1 VNLRWLPACRL
12 ALLPVLALALACTS
26 LNGRPADGA
35 AGGGGGGG
43 TGGSGG
49 TAASDGGADLGPAP
63 VVARALTGA
72 FRGTCAV
79 MTDDSVRCWGTPAG
93 PDLSTLTSS
102 RPAAVPGLGT
112 VTELVAGYQHYCA
125 VVSGG
130 GVYCWGSD
138 ISDGSA
144 AATTEPTPKHLTRVS
159 SVQHMATG
167 ILDFCALLPT
177 GTIDCWPDTNQ
188 AVNLTNVA
196 AIRFGGFT
204 GCALDMQSS
213 MSCWGQLNGDPTST
227 TGAAFKVL
235 TNVRDM
241 VISEG
246 SVCALQGATDV
257 TCWSDPTQPPA
268 ALSGV
273 GQVLKLVAGPSAICA
288 ILTDHTARCWG
299 NIALGE
305 SIAPDAG
312 VANFSSATP
321 IALDGA
327 VDIQDMAIGYTHV
340 CVLHSDGSV
349 ECKGGNRDG
358 ELGDGTMVTRGTF
371 AHVAW

>member
-1 VNLRWLPACRL
+1 MIAAVLSATATSPAS
-12 ALLPVLALALACTS
+12 AKPYPPPSIHLLC
-26 LNGRPADGA
+26 
-35 AGGGGGGG
+35 
-43 TGGSGG
+43 
-49 TAASDGGADLGPAP
+49 TAAANN
-63 VVARALTGA
+63 
-72 FRGTCAV
+72 GT
-79 MTDDSVRCWGTPAG
+79 
-93 PDLSTLTSS
+93 L
-102 RPAAVPGLGT
+102 
-112 VTELVAGYQHYCA
+112 
-125 VVSGG
+125 
-130 GVYCWGSD
+130 
-138 ISDGSA
+138 
-144 AATTEPTPKHLTRVS
+144 
-159 SVQHMATG
+159 
-167 ILDFCALLPT
+167 
-177 GTIDCWPDTNQ
+177 
-188 AVNLTNVA
+188 
-196 AIRFGGFT
+196 
-204 GCALDMQSS
+204 
-213 MSCWGQLNGDPTST
+213 
-227 TGAAFKVL
+227 
-235 TNVRDM
+235 
-241 VISEG
+241 EG